1 MDKCTCAKCG
11 AKSLYIQFFQFNGK
25 YYCRMCYTECL
36 QQTDKKKTN
45 LVITRMP

>member
-11 AKSLYIQFFQFNGK
+11 AKSLYIQFFHFNGK